1 MVLNPLTLARRKIA
15 HETSCR
21 PHHHEVR
28 VIALRTLMS
37 SAQESVPHRGLTPCC
52 PSALMP
58 GCFFSIQWVNT
69 FLRSS
74 RECRKGFISCLISSN
89 ILGMTYLAHI
99 LLVALEKEELQI
111 NWYFL
116 YVGVNIT
123 APGIQQHFLAT
134 NILVMN
140 IVILAN

>member
-1 MVLNPLTLARRKIA
+1 
-15 HETSCR
+15 
-21 PHHHEVR
+21 
-28 VIALRTLMS
+28 
-37 SAQESVPHRGLTPCC
+37 
-52 PSALMP
+52 
-58 GCFFSIQWVNT
+58 
-69 FLRSS
+69 
-74 RECRKGFISCLISSN
+74 
-89 ILGMTYLAHI
+89 MTYLAHI